1 MEKTRRRQKQILR
14 QKSQLLVRLILEHNK
29 KGETMSA
36 NHKARK
42 QIKQNISQMAQ
53 DILNELIAK
62 VNAQLLKARIK
73 IALKILRGKW

>member
-1 MEKTRRRQKQILR
+1 
-14 QKSQLLVRLILEHNK
+14 
-29 KGETMSA
+29 MSA

-42 QIKQNISQMAQ
+42 QIKQNVSQMAQ

-62 VNAQLLKARIK
+62 VNAQPLKERIK